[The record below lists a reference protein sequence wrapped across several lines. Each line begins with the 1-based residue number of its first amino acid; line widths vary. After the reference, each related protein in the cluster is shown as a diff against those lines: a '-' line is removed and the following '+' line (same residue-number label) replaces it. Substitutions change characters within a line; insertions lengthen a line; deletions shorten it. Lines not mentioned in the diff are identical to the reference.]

1 MNKIGGTNEH
11 RYDAAVLSSIW
22 GRMTSASGEHQMCPL
37 IVTPMYAGD
46 SFERREQLLQ
56 SWLRSAGGSLWMCDL
71 SACIRCVQPPKAAF
85 YSVAGPAIP
94 QRNRK
99 LWLLP

>member
-22 GRMTSASGEHQMCPL
+22 GRMTSASGERQMCPL

-46 SFERREQLLQ
+46 SFEWRERLLQ
-56 SWLRSAGGSLWMCDL
+56 AWLRSAGGSLWMCDL